1 MRLFK
6 NVFVLVA
13 LLSLWGCPRQLP
25 QPEIDAAKKAF
36 SDLDKIKD
44 CAPETYMAAKA
55 TMDRAQ
61 ALLKEERYDEAK
73 TALLAAKK
81 LAEKARKECDEKR
94 KRDEEEAKRRKELE
108 AQNASRQ
115 QGIQPEEQKGPTE
128 MVTVYFGF
136 NTSDLTDE
144 MRQALSNNAEYM
156 RLHPD
161 IRVQIEGH
169 CDERGSTEYN
179 LSLGERRALSVK
191 QYLSK
196 IGVDPDRMEIIS
208 YGEERPA
215 DEGSSEEAYAHNRR
229 AEFRILK

>member
-6 NVFVLVA
+6 NVFVFVA
-13 LLSLWGCPRQLP
+13 LLSLWGCPKQLP

-36 SDLDKIKD
+36 SDLDKTKD
-44 CAPETYMAAKA
+44 CAPETYKAAKA

-81 LAEKARKECDEKR
+81 LAEKARKECEEK
-94 KRDEEEAKRRKELE
+94 KKHDEEEARRKKELE
-108 AQNASRQ
+108 AQNAARQ
-115 QGIQPEEQKGPTE
+115 APAPVQEEKGPEELL
-128 MVTVYFGF
+128 TVYFGF
-136 NTSDLTDE
+136 NTSELSDE
-144 MRQALSNNAEYM
+144 IRQALSNNAEYM
-156 RLHPD
+156 RIHPD

-179 LSLGERRALSVK
+179 LALGERRALSVK

-196 IGVDPDRMEIIS
+196 IGVDPNRMEIIS

-215 DEGSSEEAYAHNRR
+215 DMGSSEQAYEHNRR
-229 AEFRILK
+229 AEFRVLK

>member
-1 MRLFK
+1 MK
-6 NVFVLVA
+6 NIIMVIS
-13 LLSLWGCPRQLP
+13 LLSLWGCPKQVP

-36 SDLDKIKD
+36 SDLDKTKD
-44 CAPETYMAAKA
+44 CAPETYKAAKT

-61 ALLKEERYDEAK
+61 ALLKEERYEEAK

-81 LAEKARKECDEKR
+81 LAEKARKECDEKK
-94 KRDEEEAKRRKELE
+94 KREEEEKRRKELE
-108 AQNASRQ
+108 AQNAAKQ
-115 QGIQPEEQKGPTE
+115 VKPQVQEEKGPAE
-128 MVTVYFGF
+128 LVTVYFGF

-144 MRQALSNNAEYM
+144 VRQALSNNAEYM
-156 RLHPD
+156 RIHPD

-179 LSLGERRALSVK
+179 LALGERRALSVK

-215 DEGSSEEAYAHNRR
+215 DMGSSEQAYAHNRR